1 MEPDTRIRGKTM
13 NELRG
18 FLNKYFYFLMSLV
31 IAAVVVYGFS
41 HTVEFNL
48 IHATP
53 IRPVIL
59 WCHAIAFSGWVI
71 FFIVQSALVRTH
83 NVKIHRKLGW
93 FGLALGIAMI
103 VLGVTTAIIMA
114 KFHLKY
120 GGGFG
125 DPAAFLAIPLHDMVE
140 FATFFTLA
148 IWWRKRPEW
157 HRRFILIASCALT
170 AAAWGRAPFIPF
182 PWFYSGVDLLVLLG
196 AARDLVVMKRVHPI
210 YLWALPAMVV
220 AQTIT
225 IQILLHQPAA
235 WLAFA
240 HFLMR

>member
-1 MEPDTRIRGKTM
+1 MKKILD
-13 NELRG
+13 
-18 FLNKYFYFLMSLV
+18 KYFYFLMSLV
-31 IAAVVVYGFS
+31 IVAVVIYGFS
-41 HTVEFNL
+41 HTVNQNL
-48 IHATP
+48 FHPNP
-53 IRPVIL
+53 IPPVIL
-59 WCHAIAFSGWVI
+59 WCHAIAFSGWVV
-71 FFIVQSALVRTH
+71 FFIVQSALVR
-83 NVKIHRKLGW
+83 VRKVSIHRTLGW
-93 FGLALGIAMI
+93 FGLALGIVMI
-103 VLGVTTAIIMA
+103 ALGVTTAIIMA
-114 KFHLKY
+114 KFHREH

-140 FATFFTLA
+140 FGTFFALA

-182 PWFYSGVDLLVLLG
+182 VWFYSGVDLLVLLG

-210 YLWALPAMVV
+210 YLWALPAMIV

-235 WLAFA
+235 WMAFA
-240 HFLMR
+240 RFLMS

>member
-1 MEPDTRIRGKTM
+1 MEK
-13 NELRG
+13 LRS
-18 FLNKYFYFLMSLV
+18 FLGKYFYFIMSLV
-31 IAAVVVYGFS
+31 IAVVVVYGFS
-41 HTVEFNL
+41 HTVNQNL
-48 IHATP
+48 LHPNP
-53 IRPVIL
+53 IPPVIL
-59 WCHAIAFSGWVI
+59 WFHAIAFSSWVV

-93 FGLALGIAMI
+93 FGLALGIVMI
-103 VLGVTTAIIMA
+103 VLGCTTAVIMA
-114 KFHLKY
+114 NFHQKF

-125 DPAAFLAIPLHDMVE
+125 DPAAFLVIPLHDMVQ

-182 PWFYSGVDLLVLLG
+182 PWFYTGVDSLVLLG

-210 YLWALPAMVV
+210 YLWALPSMIV
-220 AQTIT
+220 AQTIAVH
-225 IQILLHQPAA
+225 ILTHQTRA
-235 WLAFA
+235 WMAIA
-240 HFLMR
+240 HWLMR